1 MTTKQI
7 RKNTKTFFV
16 LFLKFKICLWMTSQR
31 WQNLDMMKC
40 TDTAICQTA

>member
-16 LFLKFKICLWMTSQR
+16 LFLKFKNMSMDDQSEMAEFR
-31 WQNLDMMKC
+31 YDEMY
-40 TDTAICQTA
+40 